1 MQDNDGDGRQP
12 KSCRN
17 FDYQTNDRAYKTKGA
32 DDNIFVFIPKVKYHS
47 LIVAWYKLPGCCWYC
62 GRTPQEGVSKTK
74 GKGAAG
80 VKMYI
85 DIWCE
90 MALPSILSLLGQQR
104 HQDPHRNS
112 FPISCW
118 FITGIAAALL
128 FDEKLWAC
136 GELLSRWSFMFLW
149 HWGSH
154 KDQLTGTVNPQPS
167 LLISYLF
174 PPTVSFYTS
183 SLLVERRSC

>member
-1 MQDNDGDGRQP
+1 MQDNVGDGRQP

-17 FDYQTNDRAYKTKGA
+17 LDYRTNDRAYETKGA
-32 DDNIFVFIPKVKYHS
+32 DDNIFVFILKVKYHS
-47 LIVAWYKLPGCCWYC
+47 LIVGCYKLLGCCWYC
-62 GRTPQEGVSKTK
+62 GRTPQEGVSKTR

-90 MALPSILSLLGQQR
+90 TALPSILSLLGQQR

-112 FPISCW
+112 FPISW

-136 GELLSRWSFMFLW
+136 SELLSRWSFMFLW

-154 KDQLTGTVNPQPS
+154 RDQLTGTVNPQPS
-167 LLISYLF
+167 LLISYRF

-183 SLLVERRSC
+183 SPLVEGRSC